1 MRYPWANVLIG
12 TALAVSIVTGFLTL
26 TSNHSP
32 YLGDVHAAASL
43 AVVAVFWWK
52 AWNIRGGLR
61 RWRRRPASTLAS
73 IALAAVL
80 VGLVVSGV
88 YWSNVGPFSF
98 LGLSGMTWHSVLAI
112 PAVGLMLWHVLRRV
126 YSMRPRYWA
135 DRRTFMRTAA
145 AALGG
150 LALWRIGEAAAP
162 LLDLAA
168 ADRRFTGSYAAGDF
182 TGNDFPRVIWLSDNA
197 PALDEAAWRLQVEG
211 HVARPVRFDYE
222 AAQGYGDEIE
232 ATLDCTGG
240 WHSTQRWRG
249 VRLDRLLDRAGLS
262 DEAASVTVRSATGYE
277 RRFSLGEARG
287 YLLATH
293 VSGERLSKGH
303 GFPLRLVAP
312 DKRGYDWVK
321 WVTQVHVNDTS
332 KWWQPPLP
340 LQ

>member
-1 MRYPWANVLIG
+1 MRYPWANILIG
-12 TALAVSIVTGFLTL
+12 LALTVSVVTGFLTL

-32 YLGDVHAAASL
+32 FLGDIHAAASL

-52 AWNIRGGLR
+52 VWNILGGLR
-61 RWRRRPASTLAS
+61 QWRLRPTTTVASVILTV
-73 IALAAVL
+73 VL
-80 VGLVVSGV
+80 IGIVFSGV
-88 YWSNVGPFSF
+88 YWSNVGPFNF
-98 LGLSGMTWHSVLAI
+98 LGLSGMTWHGVLAM
-112 PAVGLMLWHVLRRV
+112 PAVVFFLGHVLSRT
-126 YSMRPRYWA
+126 YSVRTRYWA
-135 DRRTFMRTAA
+135 ERRTFMRTLA

-162 LLDLAA
+162 LLNLQA
-168 ADRRFTGSYAAGDF
+168 ADRRFTGSYGVGDF
-182 TGNDFPRVIWLSDNA
+182 TGNDFPRVIWLSDSA
-197 PALDEAAWRLQVEG
+197 PTLDESAWRLRLDG
-211 HVARPVRFDYE
+211 HVGRAVEIDYE
-222 AAQGYGDEIE
+222 GALGYEDELE
-232 ATLDCTGG
+232 ATIDCTGG

-262 DEAASVTVRSATGYE
+262 DDAASLTVRSATGYE

-293 VSGERLSKGH
+293 VSGERLSRGH
-303 GFPLRLVAP
+303 GFPVRLVAP

-321 WVTQVHVNDTS
+321 WVTELHVNDTS